1 VASAGSAGGRR
12 NHGAAHVVGVDIS
25 RKMLARATAVKSDWI
40 TYVRADMER
49 LDLVEA
55 SFDLVYSCLALHY
68 VDDLYGLLKNI
79 HRTMVAGAHFVFSIE
94 HPIYTAPMR
103 PRWLLDADGGKTWPV
118 DHYLVEG
125 PRTTD
130 WLAAGVIK
138 QHRTIGTTLNLL
150 VRTGFKIGHV
160 EEWTPTDE
168 QIATQPELAEERD
181 RPMFLLI
188 AARR

>member
-1 VASAGSAGGRR
+1 
-12 NHGAAHVVGVDIS
+12 
-25 RKMLARATAVKSDWI
+25 
-40 TYVRADMER
+40 MER